1 MNLSFHIDEFI
12 FSKSKFLTMTD
23 NPGSTPGNSIAEKS
37 AKKSKF

>member
-1 MNLSFHIDEFI
+1 MNLF
-12 FSKSKFLTMTD
+12 FSKSKFLTMTE